1 MDRPRVLVI
10 GGGISGIT
18 AALNLAQRGVT
29 VDLVERESN
38 LGGNALTVCCKAI
51 NGQCQYCGACLVA
64 DRLQAIR
71 GCQEISVHSPC
82 SIVNLDVE
90 TNGFS
95 YRLRPSLQVEP
106 DTAHAIIV
114 ATGFDHVDAR
124 SKGPYGYGIL
134 PMVVSGEEME
144 RRLKSEGQTLYDSQQ
159 PREVAFIQCVG
170 SRDEHAGRGW
180 CSQVCCRYGV
190 RLARLLKAHSPQTNI
205 TVFKMDIQTTGRD
218 SSAFQKAQEEGI
230 QFVVG
235 LPAVVRRSERK
246 PSRASL
252 FFDDVL
258 SGQTRQLEFDL
269 VVLATGIEPRHD
281 APDWAQALNINTNRF
296 GFFASTGDGTVTIKP
311 GVFLAGCCQSPRS
324 ISESIA
330 HANLTAET
338 CYRYLQEQAL

>member
-1 MDRPRVLVI
+1 MDGPRVLII

-18 AALNLAQRGVT
+18 AALNLAQRGVA
-29 VDLVERESN
+29 VDLVERESR

-51 NGQCQYCGACLVA
+51 NGLCQYCGACLVA

-71 GCQEISVHSPC
+71 SCQGIAVHSSS
-82 SIVNLDVE
+82 SITNLDVE
-90 TNGFS
+90 TNDFS
-95 YRLRPSLQVEP
+95 YRLSPSLQTEP
-106 DTAHAIIV
+106 GIANAIIV
-114 ATGFDHVDAR
+114 ATGFDHFDAHT
-124 SKGPYGYGIL
+124 KGPYGYGIL

-144 RRLKSEGQTLYDSQQ
+144 RRLKGEGQMLYDTQQ

-205 TVFKMDIQTTGRD
+205 TVFKMDIQTTGCD
-218 SSAFQKAQEEGI
+218 STAFQQAQEEGI

-235 LPAVVRRSERK
+235 LPAVVRRSESNSGK
-246 PSRASL
+246 ACL

-258 SGQTRQLEFDL
+258 GGKVRQQEFDL

-281 APDWAQALNINTNRF
+281 ATDWAQALSINTNRF
-296 GFFASTGDGTVTIKP
+296 GFFASSGDGTTTIKP

-338 CYRYLQEQAL
+338 CYRYLQEQVL

>member
-1 MDRPRVLVI
+1 MDNPRVLVI

-18 AALNLAQRGVT
+18 AALNLAQRGV
-29 VDLVERESN
+29 VIDLVERESR

-71 GCQEISVHSPC
+71 GYRGITVHSSC
-82 SIVNLDVE
+82 SIENLNVE
-90 TNGFS
+90 TNVFT
-95 YRLRPSLQVEP
+95 YHLNPSLQAEP
-106 DTAHAIIV
+106 DIAQAIIV
-114 ATGFDHVDAR
+114 ATGFDHVDAHTQ
-124 SKGPYGYGIL
+124 GPYGYGIL

-144 RRLKSEGQTLYDSQQ
+144 RRLKSEGQTLFDTHQ

-205 TVFKMDIQTTGRD
+205 TIFKIDIQTTGRD
-218 SSAFQKAQEEGI
+218 SIAFQQAQDEGVH
-230 QFVVG
+230 FVAG
-235 LPAVVRRSERK
+235 LPAVVRRSEINPGK
-246 PSRASL
+246 VSL
-252 FFDDVL
+252 FFDDIL
-258 SGQTRQLEFDL
+258 GGQVRQQEFDL

-281 APDWAQALNINTNRF
+281 APSWAQSLEINTNRF
-296 GFFASTGDGTVTIKP
+296 GFFASTGDGTTTIKP
-311 GVFLAGCCQSPRS
+311 GIFLAGCCQSPRS

-330 HANLTAET
+330 HAALAAET
-338 CYRYLQEQAL
+338 CYRYIQEQAL